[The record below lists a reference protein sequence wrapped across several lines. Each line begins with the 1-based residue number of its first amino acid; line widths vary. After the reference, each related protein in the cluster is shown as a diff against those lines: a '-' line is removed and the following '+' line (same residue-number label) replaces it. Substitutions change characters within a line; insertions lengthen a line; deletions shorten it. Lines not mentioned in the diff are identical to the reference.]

1 MVFFSVQWTDGWSTD
16 STDDDEGSATRSP
29 ETEEVQSAAGDRE
42 DGSVAGDEGS
52 MPVPTG
58 IHVAADTEYG
68 DEELGS
74 AVLTAAALESAE
86 YNSVEEAYK
95 AYVAFAKA
103 TGFAVRKGDSVKNEE
118 GNIVRKFFLLQSTR
132 KWRMKTFI
140 VDHNHDL
147 APPDFTNVMAPHRK
161 LTDGDKAHIHSMHE
175 AGFQTT
181 QIMGFFAHLCGGYR
195 NVNFI
200 RKDLYNYMDDVRQ
213 SRIVEGDAAAAI
225 NYLKGK
231 TEMDPL
237 AVVKYSYCAEKHLGN
252 LFWSDG
258 HMQYDYE
265 CFGDVLAFDSTYK
278 KNLYNRPLV
287 IFSGTN
293 HHRQTIMFGFGLLED
308 EKIPSYKWLLGC
320 FLEVMQSK
328 EPKVVVTDG
337 DKSMKEAIRSEFPNA
352 THRLCSW
359 HLARNALQKIKD
371 SDFCDAFKT
380 AVYGHFDVKEFEDY
394 WAEVVRSFGLEDND
408 WIASTYEKKEQWAH
422 AYLCDKFCAGLRT
435 TSRCEGINS
444 SLKKFIKSGN
454 CLLELVENLDRV
466 VKDYRNNEFIVDY
479 KSLYT
484 DPVLT
489 TGLESLERSASK
501 LYTREIFFEVKKQIE
516 SVGGMIVLHKD
527 RFGSTEKFMLRKF
540 RKPHRVHAVLYDRG
554 SDKFEC
560 SCKLWNTVGIPC
572 GHIFCVLKE
581 LDVEEL
587 PDRLVLKRWC
597 KDAKSD
603 RISTIEVQSDPD
615 RAIHVRYGALWAT
628 CSKMCFL
635 GAQGSETYKKVVNVV
650 AKTSNELESMCY
662 IGNKGGQAHPA
673 GNDIDI
679 GNPHIIRSKGAPRGS
694 THVKNGRRCRRNQF
708 PGRGEATAVAGKGAG
723 IHSICNNANQCG
735 VVGNEV
741 CSILLWSFRLK
752 MSSHGC

>member
-1 MVFFSVQWTDGWSTD
+1 MTSLLCLLIVDMAGGLEAIIAMKRRLTSDANVTPN
-16 STDDDEGSATRSP
+16 P

-225 NYLKGK
+225 NYLK
-231 TEMDPL
+231 
-237 AVVKYSYCAEKHLGN
+237 
-252 LFWSDG
+252 
-258 HMQYDYE
+258 
-265 CFGDVLAFDSTYK
+265 
-278 KNLYNRPLV
+278 
-287 IFSGTN
+287 
-293 HHRQTIMFGFGLLED
+293 
-308 EKIPSYKWLLGC
+308 
-320 FLEVMQSK
+320 
-328 EPKVVVTDG
+328 
-337 DKSMKEAIRSEFPNA
+337 
-352 THRLCSW
+352 
-359 HLARNALQKIKD
+359 
-371 SDFCDAFKT
+371 
-380 AVYGHFDVKEFEDY
+380 
-394 WAEVVRSFGLEDND
+394 EVVRSFGLEDND

-694 THVKNGRRCRRNQF
+694 THVKNGRRCRRCF
-708 PGRGEATAVAGKGAG
+708 GFEHVDFVAGISFQVEEKPQPWQEKGPGYIVFATMPINVG
-723 IHSICNNANQCG
+723 LLEMKYVPFCCG
-735 VVGNEV
+735 PFG
-741 CSILLWSFRLK
+741 
-752 MSSHGC
+752 

>member
-1 MVFFSVQWTDGWSTD
+1 
-16 STDDDEGSATRSP
+16 
-29 ETEEVQSAAGDRE
+29 
-42 DGSVAGDEGS
+42 
-52 MPVPTG
+52 
-58 IHVAADTEYG
+58 
-68 DEELGS
+68 
-74 AVLTAAALESAE
+74 
-86 YNSVEEAYK
+86 
-95 AYVAFAKA
+95 
-103 TGFAVRKGDSVKNEE
+103 
-118 GNIVRKFFLLQSTR
+118 
-132 KWRMKTFI
+132 
-140 VDHNHDL
+140 
-147 APPDFTNVMAPHRK
+147 
-161 LTDGDKAHIHSMHE
+161 
-175 AGFQTT
+175 
-181 QIMGFFAHLCGGYR
+181 MGFFAHLCGGYR

-213 SRIVEGDAAAAI
+213 SRIVEGDTAAAI
-225 NYLKGK
+225 SYLKDK

-337 DKSMKEAIRSEFPNA
+337 DESMKEAIRSEFPNA

-371 SDFCDAFKT
+371 SDFCAAFKT

-394 WAEVVRSFGLEDND
+394 WAEVVR
-408 WIASTYEKKEQWAH
+408 
-422 AYLCDKFCAGLRT
+422 LRT
-435 TSRCEGINS
+435 TSRCESINS

-466 VKDYRNNEFIVDY
+466 VKDYRNNEFIADY
-479 KSLYT
+479 RSLYT
-484 DPVLT
+484 DLVLT
-489 TGLESLERSASK
+489 TGLESLEGSASK

-554 SDKFEC
+554 SDKFEF
-560 SCKLWNTVGIPC
+560 SCKLWNSVGIPY

-581 LDVEEL
+581 LDIEEL

-603 RISTIEVQSDPD
+603 RISTIEV
-615 RAIHVRYGALWAT
+615 
-628 CSKMCFL
+628 
-635 GAQGSETYKKVVNVV
+635 
-650 AKTSNELESMCY
+650 
-662 IGNKGGQAHPA
+662 
-673 GNDIDI
+673 
-679 GNPHIIRSKGAPRGS
+679 
-694 THVKNGRRCRRNQF
+694 
-708 PGRGEATAVAGKGAG
+708 
-723 IHSICNNANQCG
+723 
-735 VVGNEV
+735 
-741 CSILLWSFRLK
+741 
-752 MSSHGC
+752 

>member
-1 MVFFSVQWTDGWSTD
+1 MESHGEGSSDFSVQWTDGWSTD
-16 STDDDEGSATRSP
+16 STDDDEGSAARSL

-118 GNIVRKFFLLQSTR
+118 GNIVQKFFYCNRQGLREMKHYERVDRKRAHKAETRTNCYAKYVVYLDMSSR
-132 KWRMKTFI
+132 KWRTKTFI

-225 NYLKGK
+225 SYLK
-231 TEMDPL
+231 
-237 AVVKYSYCAEKHLGN
+237 
-252 LFWSDG
+252 
-258 HMQYDYE
+258 
-265 CFGDVLAFDSTYK
+265 
-278 KNLYNRPLV
+278 
-287 IFSGTN
+287 
-293 HHRQTIMFGFGLLED
+293 
-308 EKIPSYKWLLGC
+308 
-320 FLEVMQSK
+320 
-328 EPKVVVTDG
+328 
-337 DKSMKEAIRSEFPNA
+337 
-352 THRLCSW
+352 
-359 HLARNALQKIKD
+359 
-371 SDFCDAFKT
+371 
-380 AVYGHFDVKEFEDY
+380 DY

-422 AYLCDKFCAGLRT
+422 AYLCDKFCAGLQT

-454 CLLELVENLDRV
+454 FLLELVENLDRV
-466 VKDYRNNEFIVDY
+466 VKDYCNNEFIADY

-501 LYTREIFFEVKKQIE
+501 LYTRKIFFEVKKQIE

-540 RKPHRVHAVLYDRG
+540 RKPHRVHAVLT
-554 SDKFEC
+554 S
-560 SCKLWNTVGIPC
+560 SSVHASIPC

-615 RAIHVRYGALWAT
+615 RAIRVRYGALWAA
-628 CSKMCFL
+628 CSKRCASWEL
-635 GAQGSETYKKVVNVV
+635 GVQKPTKKW
-650 AKTSNELESMCY
+650 SM
-662 IGNKGGQAHPA
+662 
-673 GNDIDI
+673 
-679 GNPHIIRSKGAPRGS
+679 
-694 THVKNGRRCRRNQF
+694 
-708 PGRGEATAVAGKGAG
+708 
-723 IHSICNNANQCG
+723 
-735 VVGNEV
+735 
-741 CSILLWSFRLK
+741 
-752 MSSHGC
+752 